1 MNKKESI
8 SVSSGFRDA
17 VPKTIAIIMDGSGRG
32 AKRHGVA
39 VSEGHREGT
48 RALRR
53 TVEAA
58 IDVGVETLAVFAFST
73 ENWARPS
80 DEVADLMEIFA
91 ETIDRE
97 FPDLTRQGVRTRF
110 FGRRDRVPPDLL
122 EKMAGLES
130 QTASKR
136 RLNLWVAFDYGG
148 RGELVEAARRVVQ
161 DGVAADDVDDTA
173 ISARLYAPELDGLDL
188 LIRTSGE
195 HRISNFM
202 LWEAAYAELVFT
214 ETLWPDFAEKDLLEA
229 IDEFARRQRRF
240 GGRE

>member
-1 MNKKESI
+1 MKKKESI
-8 SVSSGFRDA
+8 SVSNGFRDA
-17 VPKTIAIIMDGSGRG
+17 VPKTIAIIMDGSGRW
-32 AKRHGVA
+32 ATRHGVA

-73 ENWARPS
+73 ENWTRPS

-122 EKMAGLES
+122 AKMAELES

-148 RGELVEAARRVVQ
+148 RGELVDAARRLVQ
-161 DGVAADDVDDTA
+161 DGVAADDVDDAA
-173 ISARLYAPELDGLDL
+173 ISTRLYAPDLDGLDL